1 MTGAGDTILASLGF
15 ALACNENIDEAIKF
29 ANLASGVVVGK
40 VGSATAT
47 LNEIIEYESSLNKS
61 HSDTHIK
68 NINEISLLSKDLKI
82 RRKKIVFT
90 NGCFDLLHA
99 GHIRYLEKDKEFGDV
114 LIVGLNSNKSVTML
128 KGNDRPINDEN
139 DRAYLLAA
147 LESVDYV
154 VIFDEKTPY
163 DLIKIIQPNI
173 LVKGGDY
180 KGKKVVG
187 EYLVDDL
194 KLIDFIEGKSST
206 RTIEKIKNVR

>member
-1 MTGAGDTILASLGF
+1 MLQHQYGEDFMKVMAV
-15 ALACNENIDEAIKF
+15 
-29 ANLASGVVVGK
+29 GV
-40 VGSATAT
+40 
-47 LNEIIEYESSLNKS
+47 
-61 HSDTHIK
+61 
-68 NINEISLLSKDLKI
+68 
-82 RRKKIVFT
+82 
-90 NGCFDLLHA
+90 FDLLHA
-99 GHIRYLEKDKEFGDV
+99 GHIRYLEKAKEFGDV

-128 KGNDRPINDEN
+128 KGNDMPINDEN

-187 EYLVDDL
+187 EDLVDDL